1 MAASDGH
8 GQDGLRP
15 TSTIAV
21 AAQPTVPSVAT
32 SGEGAALF
40 GYRRALVVIVGC
52 LAIAGYLIKPVRPIE
67 TEVTADT
74 LAQSWS
80 DSIAKLGLLPVF
92 PPEEDIHVGD
102 VWAVIAAAD
111 EKPLLGRGVRIAHID
126 LRDEMAEETL
136 RQPLFEKTVLQ
147 PGESG
152 FRDQD
157 DQEEGTPD
165 PKRRIRVSLAAFP
178 GLTITNGAR
187 AAGEARTVWGWL
199 GLSREQID
207 VEQLR
212 IPVAE
217 TYGVS
222 ARVAARELA
231 LWCGREETR
240 LFCSDAYLRRI
251 VGLTVGDVVLAVKD
265 GAYPVKLKLQL
276 VNRVFMARRIEHRR
290 GHEMSFGAGS
300 GQGSALPV
308 AVPAPVADPAA
319 AGAPEAKLARAAGA
333 VAQAGSAPGVGASYA
348 KIATNGI
355 SLTEVFRRPVVFGFR
370 AISVAIPPSQP
381 EAKR

>member
-1 MAASDGH
+1 M
-8 GQDGLRP
+8 
-15 TSTIAV
+15 V
-21 AAQPTVPSVAT
+21 ATDESAGGAQP
-32 SGEGAALF
+32 AAPAHASESEALS
-40 GYRRALVVIVGC
+40 GYRRALLVVVGC
-52 LAIAGYLIKPVRPIE
+52 LAMASYFVWPTRPME
-67 TEVTADT
+67 PEVTADT
-74 LAQSWS
+74 LAKSWS

-92 PPEEDIHVGD
+92 PPEEDLHVGD
-102 VWAVIAAAD
+102 VWAVIAEAD

-147 PGESG
+147 SGESG
-152 FRDQD
+152 FRDHG

-178 GLTITNGAR
+178 GLTITHGQR

-199 GLSREQID
+199 GLSREQIE

-251 VGLTVGDVVLAVKD
+251 VGLTVGDVVLTVKD

-290 GHEMSFGAGS
+290 GNEMSLGAGG
-300 GQGSALPV
+300 GQGLALP
-308 AVPAPVADPAA
+308 APTQNPAPAADPAIA
-319 AGAPEAKLARAAGA
+319 ASPEARLARATGA
-333 VAQAGSAPGVGASYA
+333 VAPTGLTPGVGVQYGQ
-348 KIATNGI
+348 IATNGI

-381 EAKR
+381 ETKR